1 MDLMGYTVELEIKSL
16 ANEHAVNFQ
25 SGGSAASSSTKAPLQ
40 SIAANGPLIVQLL
53 DDGCRYLYLV
63 EVPNSP
69 VFKLGT
75 LKADHSRGRKT
86 ALDRFPPTPTCCDV
100 KWDPTTLVL
109 KHLVKTA
116 LQPDEPDVPI
126 HERLRAAAKE
136 EHLLDCGQTEFHD
149 RALMSKCRWLMD
161 ELDIEKAGRSGRGG
175 SS

>member
-1 MDLMGYTVELEIKSL
+1 ML
-16 ANEHAVNFQ
+16 A
-25 SGGSAASSSTKAPLQ
+25 P
-40 SIAANGPLIVQLL
+40 PLIVQLL
-53 DDGCRYLYLV
+53 DDGRRYLYLV

-86 ALDRFPPTPTCCDV
+86 VLDRFLNRTAPPTPTCCE
-100 KWDPTTLVL
+100 WDPTTLVL

-126 HERLRAAAKE
+126 HERLRAASKE

-161 ELDIEKAGRSGRGG
+161 ELDIDAAAPPAVEQNEAYI
-175 SS
+175 